1 MNRKDA
7 IKTLKAMRRRSTG
20 DEAAALK
27 IAIEHVV
34 HADQAREAEID
45 KAVEIIRSAVFD
57 SDGKLR
63 KGAWQ
68 FLKVRIGF
76 PEEDKAE
83 IIKRLGLADKE
94 D

>member
-7 IKTLKAMRRRSTG
+7 IKTLKTMRHRATG
-20 DEAAALK
+20 DQAEALK

-57 SDGKLR
+57 SEGKLR

-68 FLKVRIGF
+68 FLKIRLGF

-83 IIKRLGLADKE
+83 IIRRLGLAEKE
-94 D
+94 